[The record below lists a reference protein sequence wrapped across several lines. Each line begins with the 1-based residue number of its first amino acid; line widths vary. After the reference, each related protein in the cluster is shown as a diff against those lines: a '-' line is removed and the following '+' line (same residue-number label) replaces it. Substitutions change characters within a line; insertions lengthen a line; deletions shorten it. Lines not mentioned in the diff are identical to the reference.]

1 MWSDGRRR
9 AVRAA
14 SAENPPR
21 NAKPKLPFR
30 HANNGEF
37 SATNPRSASRK
48 VAWHAPVSTPAR
60 RASIRL
66 LKAAPCAA
74 AASVKADETAPQL
87 RESRNPP
94 ECGTALRA
102 VPAAAA
108 TAKAVARA
116 RFVAIQA
123 RRQDQRAAAHFVG
136 RSNSRPA
143 ANYGP

>member
-14 SAENPPR
+14 SVENPPR
-21 NAKPKLPFR
+21 NAKQKLPFP

-37 SATNPRSASRK
+37 FATNLRSASRK
-48 VAWHAPVSTPAR
+48 AAWHAPVSTPAR

-66 LKAAPCAA
+66 LKLPPCAA
-74 AASVKADETAPQL
+74 AASAKADETAPQS

-102 VPAAAA
+102 VLGAAA
-108 TAKAVARA
+108 TAKAVARG
-116 RFVAIQA
+116 RYVAIQA
-123 RRQDQRAAAHFVG
+123 RRQDQRAAEHFAG
-136 RSNSRPA
+136 RSNSRQA